1 MKRMEREKSIIIT
14 GIFVYMLISFLS
26 INSLFA
32 EAETKKDNLKTA
44 EDSKAQSKLSGVITR
59 EVEDYKGE
67 GLRDPFKDYFDTIP
81 PPSQE
86 DPGNLNA
93 PPQPLPPLEVQGVI
107 LGARL
112 RQAIVN
118 NKIVKVG
125 DTIEGVRIT
134 TIEKDGITVF
144 FGNRSYNL
152 SSPAAGTLQ
161 DLKKKP
167 EGGSDEK

>member
-1 MKRMEREKSIIIT
+1 MKREKSIIIT
-14 GIFVYMLISFLS
+14 GVLVCMLASFLS

-32 EAETKKDNLKTA
+32 QEESKKDSPKA
-44 EDSKAQSKLSGVITR
+44 AGDSKAQSKSLGIVTR
-59 EVEDYKGE
+59 DVEDFRGE
-67 GLRDPFKDYFDTIP
+67 GVRDPFKDYFDTIP

-86 DPGNLNA
+86 ETGNLGA
-93 PPQPLPPLEVQGVI
+93 PSQSLPLLQVQGII

-112 RQAIVN
+112 KQAIVN

-134 TIEKDGITVF
+134 TIDKDGITVF

-152 SSPAAGTLQ
+152 SSPAAGTMQ
-161 DLKKKP
+161 ELKKKP
-167 EGGSDEK
+167 EGGSNEK

>member
-1 MKRMEREKSIIIT
+1 MKREKSIIIN
-14 GIFVYMLISFLS
+14 GVFVCMLISFLG
-26 INSLFA
+26 INNLFA
-32 EAETKKDNLKTA
+32 EVESKKDSPKTA
-44 EDSKAQSKLSGVITR
+44 GDSKAQSKSSGIVTR

-67 GLRDPFKDYFDTIP
+67 GIRDPFKDYFDTMP
-81 PPSQE
+81 PPTQE
-86 DPGNLNA
+86 EMGNLNA
-93 PPQPLPPLEVQGVI
+93 PPQSLPPLQVQGII

-112 RQAIVN
+112 KQAIVN

-125 DTIEGVRIT
+125 DTVEGVQIT

-152 SSPAAGTLQ
+152 SSPAAATLQ
-161 DLKKKP
+161 ESKKKP

>member
-1 MKRMEREKSIIIT
+1 MKREKSIIII
-14 GIFVYMLISFLS
+14 GVLVFMLISSLS
-26 INSLFA
+26 LNRLFA
-32 EAETKKDNLKTA
+32 EQEPKKDSLKA
-44 EDSKAQSKLSGVITR
+44 AVDSKTQGQSTGIISR
-59 EVEDYKGE
+59 EVEDYRGE
-67 GLRDPFKDYFDTIP
+67 GLRDPFKDYFDTMP
-81 PPSQE
+81 PPPAQNE
-86 DPGNLNA
+86 IGNPNA
-93 PPQPLPPLEVQGVI
+93 PIEPLPALQVQGII

-112 RQAIVN
+112 KQAIVN

-134 TIEKDGITVF
+134 TIEKDGVTVF

-161 DLKKKP
+161 DSKKKP